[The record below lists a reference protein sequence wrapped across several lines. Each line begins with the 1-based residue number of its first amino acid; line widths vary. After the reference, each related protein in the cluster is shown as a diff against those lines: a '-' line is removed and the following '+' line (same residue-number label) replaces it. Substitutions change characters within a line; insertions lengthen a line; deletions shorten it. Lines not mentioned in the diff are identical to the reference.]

1 MKKAAKAAITISSV
15 FAGMYLVNECIKKA
29 TPPLSSVLDGRQ
41 DYFTSEYGKIFYV
54 ERGEGEP
61 LILIHGLAS
70 GTSSFVWRKNFT
82 ELSKHFKVY
91 ALDMPGF
98 GKSDKQPIT
107 YTSSVYRNIIKS
119 FIQNIIGEPVNI
131 VASSQCAAYAIELAY
146 DNPGIF
152 KKIICISPTGIFE
165 LADYPKLWGK
175 TVNLFFKLPISGT
188 FMYNMLVSEPS
199 VKYFLKKNVYYNK
212 DYVTKYVIKYYKK
225 SARQNGMLSKFA
237 PSSFL
242 SGYTNENIL
251 NSLPN
256 VECPV
261 LILWGENAA
270 MNPLKN
276 LKSFLDVDPG
286 LMYYV
291 FKRSGNL
298 PQEEHPIE
306 FNEICCKFLQE
317 GKI

>member
-1 MKKAAKAAITISSV
+1 
-15 FAGMYLVNECIKKA
+15 
-29 TPPLSSVLDGRQ
+29 
-41 DYFTSEYGKIFYV
+41 
-54 ERGEGEP
+54 
-61 LILIHGLAS
+61 
-70 GTSSFVWRKNFT
+70 
-82 ELSKHFKVY
+82 
-91 ALDMPGF
+91 
-98 GKSDKQPIT
+98 
-107 YTSSVYRNIIKS
+107 
-119 FIQNIIGEPVNI
+119 
-131 VASSQCAAYAIELAY
+131 
-146 DNPGIF
+146 
-152 KKIICISPTGIFE
+152 
-165 LADYPKLWGK
+165 
-175 TVNLFFKLPISGT
+175 
-188 FMYNMLVSEPS
+188 
-199 VKYFLKKNVYYNK
+199 
-212 DYVTKYVIKYYKK
+212 
-225 SARQNGMLSKFA
+225 MLSKFA